1 MRLIH
6 DMHKLLLFLL
16 AAGTTASGAL
26 QAADLIEPGRYGQL
40 IQFRHDIHANPEL
53 SNREFETAKRI
64 AGELRALGLEVRT
77 GIAHTGV
84 VGVLRGARPGPVV
97 AIRADMDA
105 LPVTER
111 SDLPFRST
119 ATTQYQGADV
129 GVAHACGH
137 DIHMS
142 VVLGT
147 AMALAAR
154 REELPGTVLLVF
166 QPAEEGPPAGEKG
179 GAPLMLEEGIF
190 DDYAPDAMFGLHS
203 WPDYEV
209 GQVGHIS
216 GPNFASADRLE
227 IDLYGKQSHGAWPH
241 LGVDPIVLAAQVILG
256 LQTIPSRS
264 IDAREPVVVTV
275 GVVRGGQRFNIIPES
290 VRLEGTVRAFSEDVQ
305 DQVERRIDEILA
317 GLTSAAGARY
327 DFNYERVTPFVNNDP
342 ELAAGIRD
350 ALDDALGAGNVIDA
364 RPVMVAEDFAFFA
377 RQVPSF
383 YFRLGVVAPG
393 TVSGGLH
400 TPDFRADDSA
410 IEPGV
415 RAMTAMVLS
424 YLDGIE

>member
-1 MRLIH
+1 MQATLRLLC
-6 DMHKLLLFLL
+6 LLV
-16 AAGTTASGAL
+16 AAAAATATAT
-26 QAADLIEPGRYGQL
+26 ADSNAPPDRL

-53 SNREFETAKRI
+53 SNREFATAGRI

-97 AIRADMDA
+97 AVRADMDA

-119 ATTQYQGADV
+119 VTAEYQGTTV

-137 DIHMS
+137 DIHMA

-147 AMALAAR
+147 AMELAAR
-154 REELPGTVLLVF
+154 REQLPGTVVFVF

-179 GAPLMLEEGIF
+179 GAPLMLEENLF
-190 DDYAPDAMFGLHS
+190 DGLEPGAMFGLHA
-203 WPDYEV
+203 WPDYQV

-216 GPNFASADRLE
+216 GPNFASADRIE
-227 IDLYGKQSHGAWPH
+227 IELHGKQSHGAWPH
-241 LGVDPIVLAAQVILG
+241 LGVDPIVLAAQVILA
-256 LQTIPSRS
+256 LQTIPARS

-275 GVVRGGQRFNIIPES
+275 GVVRGGQRFNIIPET

-305 DQVERRIDEILA
+305 DQVENRIGEILA
-317 GLTSAAGARY
+317 GLTRAAGARY
-327 DFNYERVTPFVNNDP
+327 DFDYERVTPFLNNDP
-342 ELAAGIRD
+342 GLAASVRGALED
-350 ALDDALGAGNVIDA
+350 AVGADKVIDA
-364 RPVMVAEDFAFFA
+364 PPVMVAEDFAFFA
-377 RQVPSF
+377 RRIPSF

-400 TPDFRADDSA
+400 TPDFRADDTA
-410 IEPGV
+410 IGPGV
-415 RAMTAMVLS
+415 RAMTAMVTS
-424 YLDGIE
+424 YLERGE

>member
-1 MRLIH
+1 
-6 DMHKLLLFLL
+6 MHKLLLCLL
-16 AAGTTASGAL
+16 AAVTAAGGVSR
-26 QAADLIEPGRYGQL
+26 AADLIEPGRYDQL
-40 IQFRHDIHANPEL
+40 IRFRHDIHANPEL
-53 SNREFETAKRI
+53 SNREFATAKRI
-64 AGELRALGLEVRT
+64 AAELRELGLEVRT

-84 VGVLRGARPGPVV
+84 VGVLRGAEPGPVV

-119 ATTQYQGADV
+119 ATTEYQGASV

-137 DIHMS
+137 DIHMA

-147 AMALAAR
+147 AMALAER
-154 REELPGTVLLVF
+154 RKELPGTVLFVF

-190 DDYAPDAMFGLHS
+190 DELMPDAMFGLHA

-317 GLTSAAGARY
+317 GLAGAAGARY
-327 DFNYERVTPFVNNDP
+327 NFNYERVTPFVNNDP
-342 ELAAGIRD
+342 ELATRIRD
-350 ALDDALGAGNVIDA
+350 ALDTALGARNVIDA

-377 RQVPSF
+377 RRIPSF

-415 RAMTAMVLS
+415 RAMTAMVRS
-424 YLDGIE
+424 YLAGND